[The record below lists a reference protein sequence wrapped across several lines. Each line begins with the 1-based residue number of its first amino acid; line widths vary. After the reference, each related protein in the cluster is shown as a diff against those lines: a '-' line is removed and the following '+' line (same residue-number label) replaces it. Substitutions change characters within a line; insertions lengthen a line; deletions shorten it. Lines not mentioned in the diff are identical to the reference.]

1 MFHFTV
7 DVTSYAAD
15 SDPILPLSKVVSQ
28 KENFIF
34 QAIER
39 RKIEEIREFKT
50 KYLQVPCDSSLD
62 PDSTKGLIS
71 EAKKKKDLLLR

>member
-50 KYLQVPCDSSLD
+50 K
-62 PDSTKGLIS
+62 
-71 EAKKKKDLLLR
+71 

>member
-1 MFHFTV
+1 MDCKEIQPVHPKGHFTV

-28 KENFIF
+28 KENFML

-50 KYLQVPCDSSLD
+50 K
-62 PDSTKGLIS
+62 
-71 EAKKKKDLLLR
+71 

>member
-15 SDPILPLSKVVSQ
+15 SDPILPLLKVVSQ
-28 KENFIF
+28 KENFML

-50 KYLQVPCDSSLD
+50 K
-62 PDSTKGLIS
+62 
-71 EAKKKKDLLLR
+71 